1 MNYIHELYCKAIF
14 SWMEI
19 CLCGVVSSSACSFT
33 ARFSVIRNVT
43 KKVLKKRKNGREQE
57 RVTPG
62 WTDISRPG
70 PASF

>member
-1 MNYIHELYCKAIF
+1 MDGSFFACVGWF
-14 SWMEI
+14 P
-19 CLCGVVSSSACSFT
+19 VVHAASLHGFM
-33 ARFSVIRNVT
+33 SVKMSQ
-43 KKVLKKRKNGREQE
+43 KKEQE